1 MKEKIVD
8 YAKRMA
14 INAVCY
20 FVVWILLC
28 LILEDEID
36 WTRSIWQA
44 VVFGILVVP
53 AVDFLNRK
61 K

>member
-1 MKEKIVD
+1 MKKKIVD
-8 YAKRMA
+8 YAKRMS

-20 FVVWILLC
+20 YIIWIVLC
-28 LILEDEID
+28 LILGDEID

-53 AVDFLNRK
+53 TTDFLSK
-61 K
+61 KK